1 VNAGTEIA
9 ENIKITGT
17 GTEITGTTAAMAGTL
32 HQIGILTE
40 AIGVIGGRARGTA
53 QGRIETAQL
62 QLVDERIT

>member
-17 GTEITGTTAAMAGTL
+17 GTEITGTIVAMAGTL
-32 HQIGILTE
+32 HQIGILIE

-62 QLVDERIT
+62 QLVVERIT

>member
-1 VNAGTEIA
+1 VNADTETG

-17 GTEITGTTAAMAGTL
+17 GTEITGITAAMAGTL

-40 AIGVIGGRARGTA
+40 ATGVIGGPARGTA
-53 QGRIETAQL
+53 QGRIETGQL